1 MTTPQGSVGFN
12 CPGCGSPRQS
22 FGGIEAFM
30 GTQAFCPND
39 ACRIV
44 TWNPEKTLD
53 ENLDDFGVLDLK
65 DLP

>member
-1 MTTPQGSVGFN
+1 MSEPVGFN
-12 CPGCGSPRQS
+12 CPSCGSPRQS

-44 TWNPEKTLD
+44 TWDPEKTLD
-53 ENLDDFGVLDLK
+53 ENLDDFGTIDLGG
-65 DLP
+65 LQ